1 MSKEWNGNSNSV
13 AAMLGMRTVWHP
25 EDREPDDFYSTDPKA
40 VRALMNRMQVNK
52 DTLIYECACGSGN
65 LSKEL
70 ESMGYNV
77 LSTDLKDRG
86 FGIVGVDFLKVDKV
100 PEGCMILT
108 NPPYKY
114 TTEFIAHSM
123 ELLPMGGVVAL
134 LLNISYLSG
143 LARYRDIYSKGW
155 LEKLYIFS
163 NRVHCFKNDI
173 NTGHSSPVNYAWYIF
188 RKGHTGQP
196 VIEWLKV

>member
-1 MSKEWNGNSNSV
+1 MKEWNGNKNSV

-25 EDREPDDFYSTDPKA
+25 EEREPNDFYSTDPKA
-40 VRALMNRMQVNK
+40 VRALMNRLQVSR
-52 DTLIYECACGSGN
+52 DTMIYECACGSGN

-77 LSTDLKDRG
+77 LSTDLIDRG
-86 FGIVGVDFLKVDKV
+86 YGTSGVDFLKVQTIPDN
-100 PEGCMILT
+100 CMILT

-123 ELLPMGGVVAL
+123 ELQKEGGVAAF

-143 LARYRDIYSKGW
+143 LARYRDIYTKGW
-155 LEKLYIFS
+155 LEKVYVFS

-188 RKGHTGQP
+188 RNGHMGSP